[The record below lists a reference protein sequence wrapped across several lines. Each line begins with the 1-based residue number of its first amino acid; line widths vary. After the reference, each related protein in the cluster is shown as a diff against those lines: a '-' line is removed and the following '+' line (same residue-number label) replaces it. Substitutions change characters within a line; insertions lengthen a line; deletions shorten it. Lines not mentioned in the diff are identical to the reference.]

1 MENSFKLF
9 IKKYVFNF
17 GVVMTVLID
26 IDDSFLDF
34 DPSLSNLISLNLPLE
49 PQVSQ
54 TMVWFLTTTHMIT
67 WKSRQTVRMSTI
79 QQTWYLI
86 QAELRI
92 LSETKHN
99 KIAKSIEMP

>member
-1 MENSFKLF
+1 
-9 IKKYVFNF
+9 
-17 GVVMTVLID
+17 MTALID
-26 IDDSFLDF
+26 VNDSLLDC
-34 DPSLSNLISLNLPLE
+34 DLSASNLISLNLPLE

-54 TMVWFLTTTHMIT
+54 TVVWFLTNTHMSI

-79 QQTWYLI
+79 QQTRDLI

-99 KIAKSIEMP
+99 KIAKIIENAINFTLF